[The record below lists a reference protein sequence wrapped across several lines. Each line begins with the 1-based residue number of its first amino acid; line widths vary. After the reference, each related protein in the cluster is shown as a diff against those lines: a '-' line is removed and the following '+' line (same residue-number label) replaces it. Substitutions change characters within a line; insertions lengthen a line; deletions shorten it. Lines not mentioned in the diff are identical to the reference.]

1 MEPIAS
7 GRRSFRRRAVQVE
20 VSIQLKPPHSIA
32 RSGIG
37 GVLTLVGR
45 TKNMSEN
52 GMALVV
58 SANNIDRYLK
68 HAESALEIK
77 LKLPAAL
84 VELHAT
90 PVYYKRYSSGG
101 VVNYLIGAR
110 FVNVGKQQHHVLV
123 QFLRSIPPAT
133 QTD

>member
-1 MEPIAS
+1 METIAS

-32 RSGIG
+32 RSGVG
-37 GVLTLVGR
+37 SVLTLVGR

-68 HAESALEIK
+68 QAENAFEIK
-77 LKLPAAL
+77 LKLPANL
-84 VELHAT
+84 VELQAS

-101 VVNYLIGAR
+101 AVNYLIGAR
-110 FVNVGKQQHHVLV
+110 FINVGKQQHHVLIE
-123 QFLRSIPPAT
+123 FLRSLPPAT